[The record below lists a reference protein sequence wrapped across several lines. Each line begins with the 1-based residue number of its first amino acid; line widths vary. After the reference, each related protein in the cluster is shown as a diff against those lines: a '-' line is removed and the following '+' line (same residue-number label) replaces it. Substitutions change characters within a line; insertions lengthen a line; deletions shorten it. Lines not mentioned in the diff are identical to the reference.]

1 MRTFRMAL
9 GAMIAAG
16 VLAGSAV
23 AAQSDGAMVGG
34 AIAYP
39 ELCDFDQG
47 DDGATVMDCPDVTV
61 DANDPRLS
69 GTAEVARYG
78 VSGMVGDDLHV
89 VLQAEMVHL
98 ENDGGAWTGRG
109 IHRIVVEQDAETPIF
124 GGQVWLLRGEDGYE
138 GLTAYLEGEGEFG
151 PFKGVIVEGVLAEA
165 PEPYP
170 AEQ

>member
-1 MRTFRMAL
+1 MAL
-9 GAMIAAG
+9 GGIIVAG

-23 AAQSDGAMVGG
+23 GVAVQSGGATVEG

-47 DDGATVMDCPDVTV
+47 DDGATVMNCPDVTV
-61 DANDPRLS
+61 DASDPRLS

-78 VSGMVGDDLHV
+78 VSGMVGDDMHV
-89 VLQAEMVHL
+89 VLQAEVVHL
-98 ENDGGAWTGRG
+98 ENDGGAWSGRG
-109 IHRIVVEQDAETPIF
+109 IHRVVVEQDAETPIF
-124 GGQVWLLRGEDGYE
+124 GGLIWLLRGEDGYE

-151 PFKGVIVEGVLAEA
+151 PFRVIIVEGVLAEV

-170 AEQ
+170 AD